1 MDETTRGLSP
11 AREDAVTE
19 EAVLGLLLDLH
30 PAQLTLAELVCE
42 VSGGRSD
49 FAATDP
55 VERAV
60 LKLSAA
66 GLLNRNGEIV
76 IPSRAALRFYELLD

>member
-1 MDETTRGLSP
+1 MDETTGKLSP
-11 AREDAVTE
+11 AREDAATE
-19 EAVLGLLLDLH
+19 GAVLRLLLDLH
-30 PAQLTLAELVCE
+30 PSQLTLTELVRE
-42 VSGGRSD
+42 ISGGRSD

-60 LKLSAA
+60 LKLGAA
-66 GLLNRNGEIV
+66 GLLHRNGETV